1 MAKPALTRSPLAP
14 VTMPDMPAIDGA
26 LLSVCESGTRY
37 KNRPDLLL
45 MSFPK
50 GASVAGVL
58 TRSKAP
64 SAAVDWCRASLPKA
78 IAMGCVVNAG
88 NANAF
93 TGKKGDEATAAMA
106 QTTADLLVC
115 KPQEI
120 FLASTGIIGEPL
132 PYEKLN
138 ACLPM
143 LHESLHTDG
152 WIDAA
157 RAIMT
162 TDTFAKYATRSFMV
176 GAEKIILNGIAK
188 GSGMI
193 APDMATMLA
202 FIATNANI
210 KSSDLQA
217 MLSRANEKSFNC
229 TTVDG
234 DTSTSDTALLFATAQ
249 SPATFD
255 NVALQQFETA
265 LTELCSDLAEQIVRD
280 GEGATKLVRIKV
292 SGAENDNAAK
302 RIGLSIANS
311 PLVKTAIA
319 GEDPNWGRIVMA
331 VGKAGEKASRD
342 TLSIAIGGV
351 IIATDGMRVEGYDEA
366 PVKAHMQGQLIH
378 IDVDLHL
385 GAGSAH
391 IWTCDLTH
399 SYIDINA
406 DYRS

>member
-1 MAKPALTRSPLAP
+1 MAKPALKRSPLAP
-14 VTMPDMPAIDGA
+14 ESMPDMPVIDGVVMSA
-26 LLSVCESGTRY
+26 CESGTRY

-45 MSFPK
+45 MHFPK

-64 SAAVDWCRASLPKA
+64 SAAIDWCRNALPA
-78 IAMGCVVNAG
+78 GLAMGCVVNAG

-93 TGKKGDEATAAMA
+93 TGKKGDEATIAMA
-106 QTTADLLVC
+106 ETASTLLNC
-115 KPQEI
+115 KPAEI
-120 FLASTGIIGEPL
+120 FLASTGVIGEPL
-132 PYEKLN
+132 PFEKLN
-138 ACLPM
+138 TCLPE
-143 LHESLHTDG
+143 LHNALRADA
-152 WIDAA
+152 WVDAA

-176 GAEKIILNGIAK
+176 GDEKIYLNGIAK

-210 KSSDLQA
+210 TAADLQA

-234 DTSTSDTALLFATAQ
+234 DTSTSDTALLFATGA
-249 SPATFD
+249 SPAAF
-255 NVALQQFETA
+255 NNAALQQFETA
-265 LTELCSDLAEQIVRD
+265 LTDICIELAEHIVRD
-280 GEGATKLVRIKV
+280 GEGATKLVRINVK
-292 SGAENDNAAK
+292 GAEHNDAAK

-319 GEDPNWGRIVMA
+319 GQDPNWGRIVMA
-331 VGKAGEKASRD
+331 VGKAGEKANRD

-351 IIATDGMRVEGYDEA
+351 VIATDGMRVEGYDET
-366 PVKAHMQGQLIH
+366 PVKQHMQGQLIH
-378 IDVDLHL
+378 IDVDLHI
-385 GAGSAH
+385 GSGSAQ

-399 SYIDINA
+399 AYIDINA